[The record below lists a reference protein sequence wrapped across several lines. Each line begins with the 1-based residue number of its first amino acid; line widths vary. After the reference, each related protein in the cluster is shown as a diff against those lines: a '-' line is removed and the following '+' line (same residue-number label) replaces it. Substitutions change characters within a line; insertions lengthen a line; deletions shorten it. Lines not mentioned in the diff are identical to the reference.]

1 MQDLEILENLHN
13 FTIMKEI
20 IYIDMDGVLT
30 NFSKKLQEYIA
41 AGHPRD
47 CYKHI
52 PNFYQDMEPMPGA
65 IEAFK
70 ELSEHF
76 DCYILSAPSWNNV
89 SCYTDK
95 RLWVEK
101 YLGKLAEKKL
111 ILTHNK
117 GMHSGRALID
127 DRTKYGVENFKG
139 EHIHFGTE
147 KFPDWKSV
155 VDYLT
160 PASLTDLNEPE
171 WDGIDEAEE
180 KQVMDAIESVE
191 PYFSTSSLHIYEE
204 RYRLTFMGV
213 YRLLYAIG
221 DSQPMIERL
230 RD

>member
-1 MQDLEILENLHN
+1 
-13 FTIMKEI
+13 
-20 IYIDMDGVLT
+20 MDGVLT
-30 NFSKKLQEYIA
+30 DFEKKLQEYIA
-41 AGHPRD
+41 AGHPHD

-70 ELSEHF
+70 KLSEHF

-101 YLGKLAEKKL
+101 YLGNLAKKKL

-139 EHIHFGTE
+139 EHIHFGTDA
-147 KFPDWKSV
+147 FPDWKTV

-160 PASLTDLNEPE
+160 PASALTDFQKNLLNKPQ
-171 WDGIDEAEE
+171 WNKIDEAEE
-180 KQVMDAIESVE
+180 KQVMDAIKSVE
-191 PYFSTSSLHIYEE
+191 PYFSSSSLHIYEE

-213 YRLLYAIG
+213 YRLLYVIG
-221 DSQPMIERL
+221 DDSQPMVERL
-230 RD
+230 KE